1 MDIAQMNATRSN
13 TIVGP
18 ICCIFKWHHV
28 KERKISSYIRPGCVL
43 SESFFLKDG
52 LSESH
57 PRGRKSSTGMETPI
71 LRKSGELF
79 NEAADIVPA
88 TLSWWTKFYVGGV
101 RKFFLAHKG

>member
-1 MDIAQMNATRSN
+1 MNAARWN

-18 ICCIFKWHHV
+18 ICCIFKWHHE

-57 PRGRKSSTGMETPI
+57 PRGGKSSTGMALPI

-79 NEAADIVPA
+79 NESVDIVPA

-101 RKFFLAHKG
+101 VNSFSHIKNEKT